1 MLSRLATIE
10 AIGPAVPQNGA
21 MYPITTFGRQLRDVA
36 PISRSGV
43 GLEYFSNERLVRSES
58 RCRWGDYP
66 SDPSRGRS
74 CED

>member
-10 AIGPAVPQNGA
+10 TIGPAVPQNGA
-21 MYPITTFGRQLRDVA
+21 MYPSTTFGRQLPDVVH
-36 PISRSGV
+36 IIRSGV
-43 GLEYFSNERLVRSES
+43 GLENLANERLVRSES

-66 SDPSRGRS
+66 SGPNHGRS